1 MGCLKQKKTIGA
13 HIAPARALAPTG
25 KCQRVIF
32 SFIVGTQFQFH
43 TDRSCGDW
51 PPIRYLFHF
60 KKLSSNLHKGALIQ
74 VKANFEERTSVELE
88 LYVIRQNIE
97 HYRAMLKITSDLAQ
111 RRVIERLLLDEE
123 AKLKKYEEDHKKE

>member
-1 MGCLKQKKTIGA
+1 MGCLKQKKAIGA

-43 TDRSCGDW
+43 TDRSCGDR

-60 KKLSSNLHKGALIQ
+60 KKVSSNLHKGTLI
-74 VKANFEERTSVELE
+74 
-88 LYVIRQNIE
+88 
-97 HYRAMLKITSDLAQ
+97 
-111 RRVIERLLLDEE
+111 
-123 AKLKKYEEDHKKE
+123 